1 MSTSTTITDIEL
13 IKAYVKD
20 HLQNQTPAIDP
31 FLKFERNAAEDSNE
45 PALEAIEISVGGN
58 KNRKLRRADVE
69 KFSKTQTALAR
80 SVALEEDQEGSA
92 DGFQSVYKVW
102 SAFTKTIR
110 SVIVKYT
117 GEDITIKTHYFGKFY
132 APLLDKSK
140 KSRIIV
146 YQPPVKL

>member
-45 PALEAIEISVGGN
+45 PVLEAIEISVGGN

-80 SVALEEDQEGSA
+80 SVALEEEQEGPA

-132 APLLDKSK
+132 AP
-140 KSRIIV
+140 
-146 YQPPVKL
+146 

>member
-80 SVALEEDQEGSA
+80 SVALEED
-92 DGFQSVYKVW
+92 
-102 SAFTKTIR
+102 
-110 SVIVKYT
+110 
-117 GEDITIKTHYFGKFY
+117 
-132 APLLDKSK
+132 
-140 KSRIIV
+140 
-146 YQPPVKL
+146 